1 MLAEHKA
8 HTTMAPSK
16 RASKPVPKPEAG
28 AGARAGAAASRPRL
42 SAVER
47 AALTDAPRV
56 TRFPS
61 GLAVASDAM
70 AEAESVTL
78 GLWVRAGAGDEG
90 PAENGLAHLL
100 EHMVFKGTKNHDAR
114 GIVERIEDVG
124 GWINAATGRE
134 ATSYECKVPPE
145 ELPRAVALLSE
156 LFLVP
161 KLDEADLEAER
172 EVVLQELGQAE
183 DTPDDVIFDRFQ
195 AAAWPDHPMGRSILG
210 SPRSLKSF
218 TRASL
223 EDFRRRHYRP
233 EKALWT
239 AAGRVDHERLAR
251 EVERHFAGAGAEA
264 GAAVAKETGNGSG
277 KNSAKGV
284 GNGARRGAE
293 DGAEEGEHIPPEY
306 IGGFIPENRPLAQL
320 HLVWGCRGLGRL
332 DDGWQALTI
341 LSQILGGGMSSRLFQ
356 ELREEAGLAYA
367 VHSFLNPLR
376 RDGLFGIYAGCE
388 AARGPELLERLRA
401 GLAELAKT
409 PPSEAECDR
418 ARAQIKSGVLFSR
431 ERSESRMES
440 LAMRIL
446 AYGAPRPLAEILSR
460 LDAVTPAELQQL
472 AARLFSEQ
480 PTLVAMGPLP
490 KAAAAKLAPFAEA

>member
-1 MLAEHKA
+1 MSAWPA
-8 HTTMAPSK
+8 RWSATSPGQGQG
-16 RASKPVPKPEAG
+16 P
-28 AGARAGAAASRPRL
+28 RAG
-42 SAVER
+42 
-47 AALTDAPRV
+47 T
-56 TRFPS
+56 
-61 GLAVASDAM
+61 
-70 AEAESVTL
+70 
-78 GLWVRAGAGDEG
+78 GDG
-90 PAENGLAHLL
+90 DGDGDG
-100 EHMVFKGTKNHDAR
+100 KGR
-114 GIVERIEDVG
+114 
-124 GWINAATGRE
+124 
-134 ATSYECKVPPE
+134 
-145 ELPRAVALLSE
+145 
-156 LFLVP
+156 
-161 KLDEADLEAER
+161 
-172 EVVLQELGQAE
+172 
-183 DTPDDVIFDRFQ
+183 
-195 AAAWPDHPMGRSILG
+195 
-210 SPRSLKSF
+210 
-218 TRASL
+218 
-223 EDFRRRHYRP
+223 
-233 EKALWT
+233 
-239 AAGRVDHERLAR
+239 
-251 EVERHFAGAGAEA
+251 
-264 GAAVAKETGNGSG
+264 AKETGNGSG
-277 KNSAKGV
+277 KNSAKGA
-284 GNGARRGAE
+284 GR
-293 DGAEEGEHIPPEY
+293 GAEEGGCAPPEY

-480 PTLVAMGPLP
+480 PTLVAMGP
-490 KAAAAKLAPFAEA
+490 APQSRSRQARPLRRSLRPEACGLRPEACGLRLTACGLRLTAPAGRVSF

>member
-1 MLAEHKA
+1 
-8 HTTMAPSK
+8 
-16 RASKPVPKPEAG
+16 
-28 AGARAGAAASRPRL
+28 
-42 SAVER
+42 
-47 AALTDAPRV
+47 
-56 TRFPS
+56 
-61 GLAVASDAM
+61 
-70 AEAESVTL
+70 
-78 GLWVRAGAGDEG
+78 
-90 PAENGLAHLL
+90 
-100 EHMVFKGTKNHDAR
+100 MVFKGTKNHDAR

-156 LFLVP
+156 LFLAP

-218 TRASL
+218 TRTSL

-251 EVERHFAGAGAEA
+251 EVERHFAGAGA
-264 GAAVAKETGNGSG
+264 GAEGGDGDGDGDGDGKGRAKEMGNGSG
-277 KNSAKGV
+277 KNSAKG
-284 GNGARRGAE
+284 AE
-293 DGAEEGEHIPPEY
+293 SGTEEGGCAPPEY